1 MKAIIYSRVSTD
13 AQERDGTSLDTQ
25 ERACVD
31 YALDQGWEVVR
42 RIRDT
47 DSGALLERDGLSQL
61 REALRHG
68 TADVIVAYAVDRLS
82 RSQNHIG
89 LLFDE
94 FEGAGVTMAFVTERF
109 EDTAVGRFILAA
121 RAFIAE
127 VEREKIAERTMRGKE
142 ERARSGRIP
151 QATGRGMYGY
161 HYDPTVGRRVVNPE
175 QAAVVRCV
183 FEDFAGGASIIG
195 ITNALNEQ
203 GVPTFTGRAWS
214 AWTVKNML
222 RNPGYA
228 GRTVF
233 KRTKTGYRRDP
244 LTGKRRRTVALRDES
259 EWIEV
264 PDATPPVISEELFNA
279 VQTRLLDPER
289 RRQAQRKYD
298 YPLGGAVR
306 CAHCDSAM
314 VGQTSAGKYRYY
326 RCRRAYSGPRHDRCP
341 ARYVRA
347 RDLERAVTHELTT
360 VLASPEVVL
369 AELEHASSND
379 ARSDDLAAAQQLLS
393 SLDNQRQRVLKLFQ
407 MGEVDEVYLQKE
419 LEALR
424 VRRSP
429 AEATIARLNGSGS
442 APSVPADP
450 EQFAATCEVLRER
463 VVGEIEA
470 GRLKDVAEA
479 MQISITIART
489 DGGASGVLEGVIPH
503 EIGRFDEDFSHH
515 CTNIGITA
523 RLSQTAVRS
532 SFPSAGP
539 SLGARR
545 PTRQPS
551 EEGSPSRRRGW
562 LSPLPTSSRIST
574 TGLLRTSG
582 DRRWLGI

>member
-1 MKAIIYSRVSTD
+1 MMKAIIYSRVSTD

-31 YALDQGWEVVR
+31 HALEQGWEVVR

-47 DSGALLERDGLSQL
+47 DSGALLERDGLSEL

-127 VEREKIAERTMRGKE
+127 IEREKIAERTMRGKE

-161 HYDPTVGRRVVNPE
+161 HYDSDSGRRIINHE
-175 QAAVVRCV
+175 QAAVVRQV
-183 FEDFAGGASIIG
+183 FENFAGGASILG
-195 ITNALNEQ
+195 ITNALNEA
-203 GVPTFTGRAWS
+203 GTLSFTGRAWS

-228 GRTVF
+228 GRTIF
-233 KRTKTGYRRDP
+233 KRTRTGHRRDP
-244 LTGKRRRTVALRDES
+244 LTGTRRRTVALRDES

-279 VQTRLLDPER
+279 VQARLLDPER

-298 YPLGGAVR
+298 YPLGGLMR
-306 CAHCDSAM
+306 CAHCNGAM
-314 VGQTSAGKYRYY
+314 VGQTSMGKYRYY
-326 RCRRAYSGPRHDRCP
+326 RCRRAYAGPRHDRCP
-341 ARYVRA
+341 TRYVRA
-347 RDLERAVTHELTT
+347 GDLERAVARELTT

-369 AELEHASSND
+369 AELEHAFSDD
-379 ARSDDLAAAQQLLS
+379 AREDELAAAQQLLA
-393 SLDNQRQRVLKLFQ
+393 SLDSQRQRVLKLFQ
-407 MGEVDEVYLQKE
+407 MGEVDEAYVQKE
-419 LEALR
+419 LQAIR

-442 APSVPADP
+442 TRHTPVNPD
-450 EQFAATCEVLRER
+450 EFAAMCDALRGR
-463 VVGEIEA
+463 VVEEIEA
-470 GRLKDVAEA
+470 GRLKDVAQA
-479 MQISITIART
+479 MQISVTIART
-489 DGGASGVLEGVIPH
+489 DDGASGALEGVIPH

-515 CTNIGITA
+515 CTNIGM
-523 RLSQTAVRS
+523 
-532 SFPSAGP
+532 
-539 SLGARR
+539 
-545 PTRQPS
+545 
-551 EEGSPSRRRGW
+551 
-562 LSPLPTSSRIST
+562 T
-574 TGLLRTSG
+574 T
-582 DRRWLGI
+582 WV